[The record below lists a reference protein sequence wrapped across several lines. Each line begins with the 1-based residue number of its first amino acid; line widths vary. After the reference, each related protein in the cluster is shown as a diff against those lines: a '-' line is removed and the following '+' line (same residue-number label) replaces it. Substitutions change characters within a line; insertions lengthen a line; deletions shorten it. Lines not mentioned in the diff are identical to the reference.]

1 MLIRPAAPADIP
13 HLERWDQMEH
23 VIACSGDPGDDVN
36 TDWASEVTRRVPWY
50 EILIAEE
57 MGRPIG
63 VMQIINPAEEETRYW
78 GEIEPHFRAIDIW
91 IGEPD
96 MLGKGH
102 GSLMMRMAL
111 ATCFADP
118 AVQAVI
124 IDPLA
129 SNTRAITFYERIGF
143 RTVER
148 RMFGA
153 DDCLVMRIDRADFRF
168 EIR

>member
-1 MLIRPAAPADIP
+1 MLIRPASLDDIP
-13 HLERWDQMEH
+13 YLERWDQMEH
-23 VIACSGDPGDDVN
+23 VIACSGDPGDDED
-36 TDWASEVTRRVPWY
+36 TDWAAEVRRRVSWY
-50 EILIAEE
+50 EIVIAEE

-63 VMQIINPAEEETRYW
+63 VMQIINPAEEESRYW
-78 GEIEPHFRAIDIW
+78 GDIEPYFRAIDIW

-118 AVQAVI
+118 GVKAVI

-129 SNTRAITFYERIGF
+129 SNTRAIKFYERIGF
-143 RTVER
+143 RPVER

-153 DDCLVMRIDRADFRF
+153 DDCLVMRMNRDEFNF
-168 EIR
+168 ERR